1 MYYRFKFGRRNS
13 RHFRLSIFIVFLYI
27 QEKHQNTVR
36 TCVDQVNTGSMEV
49 TFFFFLRIRLTTNR
63 SKRTTEEIKDDKA
76 WRTAT
81 NKLDLIYANYSV
93 MY

>member
-1 MYYRFKFGRRNS
+1 MCGSGQHGVDGGY
-13 RHFRLSIFIVFLYI
+13 IF
-27 QEKHQNTVR
+27 
-36 TCVDQVNTGSMEV
+36 
-49 TFFFFLRIRLTTNR
+49 FFFFLRIRLTTNR

>member
-1 MYYRFKFGRRNS
+1 MCGSGQHGVDGGY
-13 RHFRLSIFIVFLYI
+13 IF
-27 QEKHQNTVR
+27 
-36 TCVDQVNTGSMEV
+36 
-49 TFFFFLRIRLTTNR
+49 FFVFFLRIRLTTNR

>member
-1 MYYRFKFGRRNS
+1 MCGSGQHGVDGGY
-13 RHFRLSIFIVFLYI
+13 IFF
-27 QEKHQNTVR
+27 
-36 TCVDQVNTGSMEV
+36 
-49 TFFFFLRIRLTTNR
+49 FFFFLIIRITTNR
-63 SKRTTEEIKDDKA
+63 SKITTEVIKDDKA